1 MFLASQ
7 YRTRNSQA
15 YVLCFIETVLR
26 SMPSRADFLGGPNQ
40 VAVDAFDL
48 CLVFAW
54 RQFEHWAG
62 FI

>member
-1 MFLASQ
+1 MFLASR

-15 YVLCFIETVLR
+15 NVLGFIETVLKVHAFAR
-26 SMPSRADFLGGPNQ
+26 RFLGGTNQ
-40 VAVDAFDL
+40 MAVDAFDL